1 MDADFGQLVD
11 FLRGELDKS
20 AAAEMRARLE
30 AEPALFDLFERLRHT
45 YAVLRSMPKIGQAK
59 APVLGDV
66 KAPETIPLTTPREE
80 FVRDVNREFN
90 TRGWIGLIPYITAR
104 PEFVGAL
111 RVEFSVRAICAS
123 LPQLIVSASL
133 LEALRLEFA
142 ARTRIDSLPFIK
154 ARPDWIRA
162 LREEF
167 AVRAVVASLPQL
179 APRPEF
185 VAALRAEFAGR
196 SLVSSLPQM
205 DVREGFERRLKVA
218 LVESSREVEVA
229 EPATSLKSES
239 LLPAVDASDPF
250 RRRLF
255 KNILLSSRRRVRD
268 VPKRVDVEEYQWG
281 REIKRGMQ
289 GSRKS
294 LVFTLALHAVVIA
307 VLLFVFVSPP
317 TSNASPFIAQGATS
331 QYATP
336 AMPGAQVGNDAAVRT
351 NREYPILPGGEDWN
365 SYGAAPPVGT
375 GGTQTPPREHYE
387 HNDTAPPPPDHVNG
401 DEQAVAGYVD
411 RDNVSSFFRLRGA
424 SRQQK
429 IDYLGSAE
437 LYDALDKTLALLAK
451 LQQLTPEADGSWGYV
466 NVDPRIISQN
476 PDLREVQKLEMT
488 CTSVLAFLGDG
499 HSSEKSPLGYDYT
512 VNRGISWILK
522 QQRDSGQIGPPAKGN
537 VLVHAMATLALA
549 EDFGMTRAPRL
560 REPLRNACRWL
571 CSVHATVKI
580 DEKTT
585 EESGGFPFLLGKE
598 ASMSTTVWGY
608 MALATAR
615 NVKVPPI
622 DLPQQR
628 IDELMEWYKAQTRG
642 TVALADTPVLG
653 NELLANS
660 AAAGMSLFATETDFE
675 NRASTYLSKINR
687 ELPNLT
693 PPASP
698 NDIDSSRDNGDM
710 RYLFFGSLSQALN
723 DQRNGRKSKEWYGAF
738 AKTLLANQKTDGSWT
753 ASSQYFVLYGDV
765 YSAAMAGLS
774 IENAYRVSILS
785 K

>member
-11 FLRGELDKS
+11 FLRGELDES

-30 AEPALFDLFERLRHT
+30 AEPALFDLFERLRRT
-45 YAVLRSMPKIGQAK
+45 YAVLRSMPKIGSAK
-59 APVLGDV
+59 APTIGDI

-104 PEFVGAL
+104 PEFVSAL

-123 LPQLIVSASL
+123 LPQLTVSASL

-255 KNILLSSRRRVRD
+255 KNILLSSRRRVRE

-365 SYGAAPPVGT
+365 SHDAAPPVGT

-424 SRQQK
+424 TRQQK

-512 VNRGISWILK
+512 VRRAISWILGK
-522 QQRDSGQIGPPAKGN
+522 QRPSGQIGPPDQNN

-560 REPLRNACRWL
+560 REPLRQACRWL
-571 CSVHATVKI
+571 CGVTAS
-580 DEKTT
+580 DG
-585 EESGGFPFLLGKE
+585 GGFPFKFKPDQP
-598 ASMSTTVWGY
+598 ASMSTSVWAY

-628 IDELMEWYKAQTRG
+628 IDDFVHWYKERTRQT
-642 TVALADTPVLG
+642 TPLEDTPVLG
-653 NELLANS
+653 HELLADS
-660 AAAGMSLFATETDFE
+660 AAAGMSLFAQE
-675 NRASTYLSKINR
+675 NDEEFDNRTRTYLTKINR
-687 ELPNLT
+687 EAPDVS
-693 PPASP
+693 SP
-698 NDIDSSRDNGDM
+698 GKSDRDNGDM
-710 RYLFFGSLSQALN
+710 RYLFFGSLSQSLN
-723 DQRNGRKSKEWYGAF
+723 EQRNGSKSKDWYGSF
-738 AKTLLANQKTDGSWT
+738 SKTLLANQRDDGSWA
-753 ASSQYFVLYGDV
+753 ASSDYFRLYGDV